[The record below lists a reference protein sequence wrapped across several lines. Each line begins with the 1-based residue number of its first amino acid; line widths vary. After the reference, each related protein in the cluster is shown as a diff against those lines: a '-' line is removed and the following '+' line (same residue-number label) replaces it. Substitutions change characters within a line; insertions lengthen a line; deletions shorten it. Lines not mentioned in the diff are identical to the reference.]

1 MIQTDSSFDSRLFRQ
16 NPPML
21 LEARTDVEIHPMIHE
36 LGGMIRLPPLIR
48 TCSDT
53 LLNAFDYPASNE
65 FATAPACTFVFVE
78 LGTGDPLYVRDPTGI
93 TVRLLATKLAEYW
106 TIPPSWSHAQTV
118 RQFYRYGQD
127 VEITKWNILYE
138 VWHLILEELDY
149 IGASFS
155 LSSSCPRSPPHH
167 ARAAVH
173 VAPEQDARLDDR
185 LFRTKAPKRLK
196 PGTIVAIHP
205 ILDET
210 ICIFS
215 DKKPVAYADINRDSG
230 RTVFAYPAAEEFATN
245 PACSVM
251 LVHLNTSKPLP
262 VTDRNGVKVKRLLQ
276 RLSWYWNAKP
286 PLIIRYAVASN
297 LEMDPDKVG
306 WIDTL
311 GNHCGWAGWE
321 FGKVEED
328 RFVHVHANW
337 YDS

>member
-1 MIQTDSSFDSRLFRQ
+1 MSDTDASSAVFLHSVDPWNRRLPEELQLNVLSYLDYFGLKNARGSARTDSSFDSRLFRQ

-93 TVRLLATKLAEYW
+93 T
-106 TIPPSWSHAQTV
+106 
-118 RQFYRYGQD
+118 
-127 VEITKWNILYE
+127 
-138 VWHLILEELDY
+138 
-149 IGASFS
+149 
-155 LSSSCPRSPPHH
+155 
-167 ARAAVH
+167 
-173 VAPEQDARLDDR
+173 DARLDDR